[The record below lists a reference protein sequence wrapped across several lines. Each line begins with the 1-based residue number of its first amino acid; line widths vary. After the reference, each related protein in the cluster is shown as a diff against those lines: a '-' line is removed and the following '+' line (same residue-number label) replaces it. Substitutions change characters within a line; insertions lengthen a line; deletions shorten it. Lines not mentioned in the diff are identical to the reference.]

1 MSKYKAGDK
10 FVCEIREVIKSDNG
24 TLYRGKFSTLV
35 FDDYGLD
42 KLQKYE
48 EPDTAAIYEAG
59 GAAVWEL
66 MKKIFNMDS
75 DDIERAFIS
84 DTTSDMVA
92 WNLGTVLEKYTPEE
106 AYEKLKMYEDEKKI
120 INYGDEV
127 HFTDKIRDKTGIVLK
142 KSKKH
147 YKGDANLCI
156 LWKNGSTSY
165 MSDENSDLVKTGR
178 NFADKLDDL
187 VIGIGGSDGKEET
200 DS

>member
-10 FVCEIREVIKSDNG
+10 FICEIKEVINCERA
-24 TLYRGKFSTLV
+24 TLYRSNFNTLV

-42 KLQKYE
+42 RLPKYV

-59 GAAVWEL
+59 GIAVWEL
-66 MKKIFNMDS
+66 VRKIFNMDS

-84 DTTSDMVA
+84 EDIAA
-92 WNLGTVLEKYTPEE
+92 WNLGTVLEKYTPME
-106 AYEKLKMYEDEKKI
+106 AYKKLQKYEEEKKI

-187 VIGIGGSDGKEET
+187 VIGIGGNHGEEET